1 MRLKTAVLHA
11 LVRAV
16 MESPDKYPE
25 DVVAA
30 AKEYQRLWPKGSPLP
45 EQSGLLREFR
55 IAMEKY
61 YEQNTL

>member
-1 MRLKTAVLHA
+1 
-11 LVRAV
+11 